1 MPLPLP
7 RLSNVVD
14 LAMSAAGT
22 AVGTVAAVA
31 ALPGRVVRLVDGAEL
46 LLARATV
53 AVDAVDE
60 TIAEVR
66 AAGAAAAGVVA
77 EAERTSGAAAALV
90 AEAQRTSCAAA
101 AHVAEAQRTS
111 GAAAE
116 LVTEAARTS
125 SEAAAVVVRAA
136 QTAGTADGLI
146 SAYEPSLQ
154 RFVDNLSADEV
165 TAAIRMV
172 DELPR
177 LAHHL
182 NTDVMPILATLDRVG
197 PDIHELLNVTRD
209 LRQAIIGIPGFGMLR
224 RRGAASET
232 DGES

>member
-22 AVGTVAAVA
+22 AVGTVAAVV
-31 ALPGRVVRLVDGAEL
+31 ALPGRVVRLVDGAEV
-46 LLARATV
+46 LLARATA
-53 AVDAVDE
+53 AVDTVDE
-60 TIAEVR
+60 TMIEVR
-66 AAGAAAAGVVA
+66 RTAAAADALVVRSAEIAAAADALVARSAEIAAGADVLVARSVEIAAGAEAVAARAAA
-77 EAERTSGAAAALV
+77 
-90 AEAQRTSCAAA
+90 
-101 AHVAEAQRTS
+101 
-111 GAAAE
+111 
-116 LVTEAARTS
+116 
-125 SEAAAVVVRAA
+125 
-136 QTAGTADGLI
+136 TAGTAEGLLT
-146 SAYEPSLQ
+146 AYEPSLR

-182 NTDVMPILATLDRVG
+182 NTDVMPILATLDKVG

-209 LRQAIIGIPGFGMLR
+209 LRQAIVGIPGFGMLR
-224 RRGAASET
+224 RRGAASEA
-232 DGES
+232 DEA